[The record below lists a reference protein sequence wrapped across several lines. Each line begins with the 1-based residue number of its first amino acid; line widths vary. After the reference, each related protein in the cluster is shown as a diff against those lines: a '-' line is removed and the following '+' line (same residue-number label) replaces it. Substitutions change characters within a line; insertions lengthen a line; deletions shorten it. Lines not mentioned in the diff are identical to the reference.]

1 MNAIGMIEV
10 RGFLGAV
17 SVSNAA
23 LKSADVTLL
32 NAEIIKGGLTTV
44 QLSGD
49 VAAVNAAVDAGVVV
63 AKALNCLISHHVI
76 SRVDEQTHIL
86 FQQPKTEERV
96 TEVTPDRLEEPA
108 EPTKVETKVEA
119 TQISETNDRRAEL
132 QAKRVAELRKEAYKL
147 NVKQLKPS
155 EIKSASKQS
164 LVEAIMAEIKGVTY
178 RG

>member
-17 SVSNAA
+17 SVSDAA

-86 FQQPKTEERV
+86 FQQPKTEE
-96 TEVTPDRLEEPA
+96 PA

-147 NVKQLKPS
+147 NVKHLKPS

-164 LVEAIMAEIKGVTY
+164 LVEAIMAEIKGVTH

>member
-10 RGFLGAV
+10 RGFLGAI
-17 SVSNAA
+17 SVSDAA

-86 FQQPKTEERV
+86 FQQPKTEE
-96 TEVTPDRLEEPA
+96 PA

-147 NVKQLKPS
+147 NVKHLKPS

-164 LVEAIMAEIKGVTY
+164 LVEAIMAEIKGVTH

>member
-17 SVSNAA
+17 SVSDAA
-23 LKSADVTLL
+23 LKSADVNLL

-49 VAAVNAAVDAGVVV
+49 VAAVNAAVDAGVVI
-63 AKALNCLISHHVI
+63 AKQLNCLISHHVI
-76 SRVDEQTHIL
+76 SRVDEQTQIL
-86 FQQPKTEERV
+86 FQKPQAEESV
-96 TEVTPDRLEEPA
+96 TEVTLEHLVEPA
-108 EPTKVETKVEA
+108 APVQVEAPVEPEKVSETK
-119 TQISETNDRRAEL
+119 DRRAEL

-155 EIKSASKQS
+155 EIKSASKQA
-164 LVEAIMAEIKGVTY
+164 LVEAIMAEIKGVTL
-178 RG
+178 

>member
-17 SVSNAA
+17 SVSDAA
-23 LKSADVTLL
+23 LKSADVNLL

-49 VAAVNAAVDAGVVV
+49 VAAVNAAVDAGVVI
-63 AKALNCLISHHVI
+63 AKQLNCLISHHVI
-76 SRVDEQTHIL
+76 SRVDEQTQIL
-86 FQQPKTEERV
+86 FQKPQAEESV
-96 TEVTPDRLEEPA
+96 TEVTPEHLVEPA
-108 EPTKVETKVEA
+108 EPVQVEAPVEPEKVSETK
-119 TQISETNDRRAEL
+119 DRRAEL

-155 EIKSASKQS
+155 EIKSASKQA
-164 LVEAIMAEIKGVTY
+164 LVEAIMAEIKGVTL
-178 RG
+178 

>member
-17 SVSNAA
+17 SVSDAA

-86 FQQPKTEERV
+86 FQQPKTEE
-96 TEVTPDRLEEPA
+96 PA

-119 TQISETNDRRAEL
+119 TQISETNVRRAEL

-147 NVKQLKPS
+147 NVKHLKPS

-164 LVEAIMAEIKGVTY
+164 LVEAIMAEIKGVTH

>member
-1 MNAIGMIEV
+1 
-10 RGFLGAV
+10 
-17 SVSNAA
+17 
-23 LKSADVTLL
+23 L

-44 QLSGD
+44 QLIGD

-86 FQQPKTEERV
+86 FQQPKT
-96 TEVTPDRLEEPA
+96 EEPA

-164 LVEAIMAEIKGVTY
+164 LVEAIMAEIKGVTH

>member
-10 RGFLGAV
+10 RGFLGAI
-17 SVSNAA
+17 SVSDAA

-86 FQQPKTEERV
+86 FQQPKTEE
-96 TEVTPDRLEEPA
+96 PA

-147 NVKQLKPS
+147 NVKHLKPS

-164 LVEAIMAEIKGVTY
+164 LVEAIMVEIKGVTH

>member
-17 SVSNAA
+17 SVSDAA

-86 FQQPKTEERV
+86 FQQPKTEE
-96 TEVTPDRLEEPA
+96 PA

-147 NVKQLKPS
+147 NVKHLKPS

-164 LVEAIMAEIKGVTY
+164 LVEAIMAEIKGGTH

>member
-17 SVSNAA
+17 SVSDAA

-86 FQQPKTEERV
+86 FQQPKTEE
-96 TEVTPDRLEEPA
+96 PA

-147 NVKQLKPS
+147 NVKHLKPS

-164 LVEAIMAEIKGVTY
+164 LVEAIMAEVKGVTH